1 MNLQTES
8 TKEKLLNIISSFN
21 TTPFL
26 FIGSGITRRYCNLP
40 SWDLLLEYFSNL
52 LNPNNEFA
60 YANYKRQ
67 ANNDYSLLGS
77 IIGEEF
83 DNQWFSNQDLFE
95 MSTTSKD
102 FIKQGTSPFKCA
114 IAEYLQGIML
124 HNSEYEN
131 EEQLLKEVLAN
142 NISGIITTN
151 YDTFIEDMMPDFK
164 TYVSQKDLLFS
175 SLQQLGEIYKIHGS
189 VSDPNTIVI
198 NKADYTKFDEQSKYL
213 AAKLLTIFIEYPIIF
228 MGYSLSD
235 PNIRKIISDIAACL
249 DTKALEKLSNR
260 FIMITRAKDE
270 DSDIKIQLNQYEVN
284 QIHIPMINIELR
296 NYGDLYEALQTL
308 KPSVP
313 IKLLRLYRESFYE
326 HTLTTTKVKNILVN
340 IDDTHIKPDD
350 LVFTLSKPGSRSLL
364 GLTGIDAKDWYL
376 NVLYDTLEFTADD
389 LLTYAYPKVYK
400 ANNKLPAY
408 KLLTEATHSYPEI
421 EANLNTGIPENAKTE
436 DIDKL
441 LNKTLIDTKYKR
453 NYTNDTVQ
461 TIINTYPTDKEIS
474 EIQYL
479 PQDNINIDELYTFLD
494 TAYHEIPDVFSAP
507 RISTAFKRLIRFYDW
522 LKFGRS

>member
-8 TKEKLLNIISSFN
+8 TKEKLLNIVSSFN

-124 HNSEYEN
+124 HNPEYEN
-131 EEQLLKEVLAN
+131 EELLLKEVLAN

-270 DSDIKIQLNQYEVN
+270 NSDIKIQLNQYEVN

-340 IDDTHIKPDD
+340 IDDTHVKPDD
-350 LVFTLSKPGSRSLL
+350 LVFTLSKPGTRSLL
-364 GLTGIDAKDWYL
+364 GLTGIDAKD
-376 NVLYDTLEFTADD
+376 
-389 LLTYAYPKVYK
+389 
-400 ANNKLPAY
+400 
-408 KLLTEATHSYPEI
+408 
-421 EANLNTGIPENAKTE
+421 
-436 DIDKL
+436 
-441 LNKTLIDTKYKR
+441 
-453 NYTNDTVQ
+453 
-461 TIINTYPTDKEIS
+461 
-474 EIQYL
+474 
-479 PQDNINIDELYTFLD
+479 
-494 TAYHEIPDVFSAP
+494 
-507 RISTAFKRLIRFYDW
+507 
-522 LKFGRS
+522 

>member
-8 TKEKLLNIISSFN
+8 TKEKLLNIVSSFN

-83 DNQWFSNQDLFE
+83 DNQWFSNQALFE

-114 IAEYLQGIML
+114 IAEYLQSIML
-124 HNSEYEN
+124 HNPEYEN
-131 EEQLLKEVLAN
+131 EEHLLKEVLAN

-151 YDTFIEDMMPDFK
+151 YDTYIEDMMPDFK

-175 SLQQLGEIYKIHGS
+175 SLLQLGEIYKIHGS

-260 FIMITRAKDE
+260 FIMITRAKDN

-296 NYGDLYEALQTL
+296 NYGDLYKALQTL

-350 LVFTLSKPGSRSLL
+350 LVFTLSKPGARSLL

-376 NVLYDTLEFTADD
+376 NILYDTLDFTADD

-400 ANNKLPAY
+400 ANNKLNP
-408 KLLTEATHSYPEI
+408 
-421 EANLNTGIPENAKTE
+421 GIPQNQKTE
-436 DIDKL
+436 DIYKL
-441 LNKTLIDTKYKR
+441 LNNTIIKTKHTR
-453 NYTNDTVQ
+453 NYTNDTIQ
-461 TIINTYPTDKEIS
+461 TIVDRYPTDKAIC

-494 TAYHEIPDVFSAP
+494 TTYHEIPDIFSAP
-507 RISTAFKRLIRFYDW
+507 IISTAFKRLIRFYDW
-522 LKFGRS
+522 LKFGKS